1 MAPTQNF
8 PPGAGPAPCM
18 PLFLSVHRALDYL
31 LKIYF
36 EGFLFCFVSLL
47 DTLE

>member
-1 MAPTQNF
+1 MQNF
-8 PPGAGPAPCM
+8 SPRAGPAPCT
-18 PLFLSVHRALDYL
+18 PLLPGTHRALDYL